1 MRIYIISI
9 PVADYN
15 KALTFYTEVL
25 GFKKKRDD
33 ELGEG
38 IRFITLVSPED
49 PDGPEVLLE
58 PNAGYPAMK
67 ALREALVE
75 DGIPI
80 TSFAVENLQKEYERL
95 EKLGVVFTQKPL
107 SQGGWTTAVF
117 DDTNGNL
124 IELAEIKKD
133 ERHS

>member
-1 MRIYIISI
+1 MRIYIVSV
-9 PVADYN
+9 PVADYD

-33 ELGEG
+33 DMGEG

-49 PDGPEVLLE
+49 PNGPELLLE
-58 PNAGYPAMK
+58 PNATHRGMK
-67 ALREALVE
+67 VLRESLAE

-80 TSFAVENLQKEYERL
+80 TSFAVDDLQKEYERL
-95 EKLGVVFTQKPL
+95 QKLGVVFTQKPL
-107 SQGGWTTAVF
+107 EQGGWHTAVF

-124 IELAEIKKD
+124 IELAEVKK
-133 ERHS
+133 EN

>member
-1 MRIYIISI
+1 MRIYILSV
-9 PVADYN
+9 PVADYD

-33 ELGEG
+33 EMGEG

-49 PDGPEVLLE
+49 PNGPELLLE
-58 PNAGYPAMK
+58 PNAGYPAMQ
-67 ALREALVE
+67 ALRESLAE

-80 TSFAVENLQKEYERL
+80 ASFAVDDLQKEYERL
-95 EKLGVVFTQKPL
+95 TKLGVTFTQKPM
-107 SQGGWTTAVF
+107 SEGGWKSAVL

-124 IELAEIKKD
+124 IEITEVKEA
-133 ERHS
+133 